1 MSKSGAPSATASA
14 SASAS
19 SHDPHSLPPN
29 VKGLVQRY
37 LAVSLPTINLTPEL
51 IDVLDRADVLIPPRI
66 QVTMRWWKEDSACS
80 LSVYPR
86 LNSPLP
92 EPIAKRQIRLRQ
104 LHEERKRLSERH
116 QQESRPQS
124 AAAQSQS
131 HPRSWNPNQD
141 PVDPSLLK
149 SQRAQP
155 SPSTQALALA
165 QSQAQTQTQTQPRS
179 GASAFLKKRWSGAR
193 LLSAFRK
200 GKGKQKSTTQE
211 NTDLSAA
218 QPGDNANDSD
228 HNTADTNLHT
238 AAAVAKPLPSLP
250 DAAYPI
256 TVAYPVRCSLE
267 QLHRYFLEMTS
278 LTLEIQITPELSALA
293 SVPNLTDL
301 FQNIHGTFSGV
312 FPFTTV
318 LQNDNVKLRSE
329 TLFRKRVLLGM
340 VVFQAW
346 SQDTSDVGDSSEDS
360 ESDSTGSVVAD
371 HPIDRPTHP
380 SLPSHLPHH
389 PLPPHHHHTL
399 QTRQHNQHHP
409 RPILPSVQP
418 PVLPPHP
425 QHPQHSQSPLR
436 PLLPHSQPPI
446 FDRMLP
452 HKPLYPLDPT
462 SIMNPTLRMPP
473 QQHRPHLSPSP
484 HQGIHRQEHEPRSD
498 GRHLFS
504 HQPSL
509 RFEEETFHQG
519 HRKTSSRPHNGTMHS
534 RGPMVNHEQ
543 TSRMESTPTLNAR
556 RPHPA
561 KYHAHESSMDAHRV
575 PVRTSS
581 RYPHTR
587 IPMPDMGP
595 PGATGHHQNRQNTE
609 RVPVGR
615 AVSGDR
621 RRRSQDTN
629 GTHPSQSSRSR
640 PRAGATAAAIGRLE
654 SVLMRGED
662 LLYGMRTSFALDPEE
677 VHMRSARNLRLPR
690 FNDDAIDED
699 HFLPYHESLPYWP
712 SKSRFSLELSI
723 PTAYLTSKGLLKGA
737 KQRKYA
743 SVPLLGSRREASL
756 PATITTTAP
765 GRAQEGAEHS
775 RPWRREQDYRQPPLP
790 NTLDPAERPSRLQ
803 QPQQPQVQQD
813 NNLAPLARRLLRRS
827 GKSIQVGKQS
837 PRSADLERLRLAQE
851 QSVHPHYQSFLAAG
865 SPGSSGMSSGANAR
879 DRSMNQRPQY
889 GSVQQDQHQHQQPR
903 KCRSYPPNATS
914 DRYISTGVAGESSN
928 RASGKT
934 RGRRLSSNDRL
945 QIRMNPKAGDIF
957 KYLPGLFPHRS
968 MSALVKPEYNSDLS
982 KYSSDGFSSG
992 SGISESGDGVGT
1004 GHSSSFST
1012 DDDDLIKYGVRVGG
1026 NGPLGGRQSRLQ
1038 KRPLRSHYRHYPDQ
1052 QQQPAK
1058 RHQPRQ
1064 HRDQHRREESSTAQ
1078 SKIRRSKDDRKKL
1091 RAVHAQHFNFKASC
1105 QLLLTPEVMAACM
1118 IDNISIEVWKLNKKR
1133 QTMIELGSAKL
1144 PLHKVLSRIMHKTTS
1159 MVGPMAAT
1167 TPLPPSSRLQSEW
1180 YSSGA
1185 GHGAAGS
1192 RVRTPAGVGRGGYM
1206 DSTGGGHKQGW
1217 RLEPSMY
1224 DIRSRQGTIIGQL
1237 DADLWI
1243 HPRSRSDS
1251 MVSAAA

>member
-37 LAVSLPTINLTPEL
+37 LAVSLPTITLTPEL
-51 IDVLDRADVLIPPRI
+51 IDVLDRADILIPPRI
-66 QVTMRWWKEDSACS
+66 QATMRWWKEDSACS

-92 EPIAKRQIRLRQ
+92 EPIAKRQMRLRQ
-104 LHEERKRLSERH
+104 LHEERKRLPERH
-116 QQESRPQS
+116 QQESQ
-124 AAAQSQS
+124 QES
-131 HPRSWNPNQD
+131 HPRSWIPNQD

-149 SQRAQP
+149 SQQAQP
-155 SPSTQALALA
+155 SSSTQALALT

-211 NTDLSAA
+211 NTDPPAA
-218 QPGDNANDSD
+218 QPGGNANDDDHDASD
-228 HNTADTNLHT
+228 TDRHA

-318 LQNDNVKLRSE
+318 MQNDNVKLRSE

-360 ESDSTGSVVAD
+360 ESDLTGSVVAD

-389 PLPPHHHHTL
+389 HPLPPLHHHHHTS
-399 QTRQHNQHHP
+399 QTQQHNQHHP

-425 QHPQHSQSPLR
+425 QHPQHFQSPLR
-436 PLLPHSQPPI
+436 PHHSHSQPLA

-452 HKPLYPLDPT
+452 HKPLYPHDPT
-462 SIMNPTLRMPP
+462 TIMNPTLRMPP

-484 HQGIHRQEHEPRSD
+484 HQSIRRQEHEPRSD
-498 GRHLFS
+498 GRHPFS

-509 RFEEETFHQG
+509 RFEGETFHRG
-519 HRKTSSRPHNGTMHS
+519 HHRTSSRPQNGAVHS

-543 TSRMESTPTLNAR
+543 ASRKESSPTLNGR
-556 RPHPA
+556 RSHPA
-561 KYHAHESSMDAHRV
+561 KYHAYESSMDAHHE
-575 PVRTSS
+575 PVRTSG

-587 IPMPDMGP
+587 LPMPDMGP
-595 PGATGHHQNRQNTE
+595 PGATGHQHNRQNTA
-609 RVPVGR
+609 RVPVDM
-615 AVSGDR
+615 AVSGER

-654 SVLMRGED
+654 SVLTRGED

-677 VHMRSARNLRLPR
+677 VHMRSARNLRSPR
-690 FNDDAIDED
+690 FNGDTIGED
-699 HFLPYHESLPYWP
+699 RFLPYHENLPYWP

-743 SVPLLGSRREASL
+743 TMPPLGYRREASL
-756 PATITTTAP
+756 PAATTTAAP
-765 GRAQEGAEHS
+765 GRTQEGTEHS
-775 RPWRREQDYRQPPLP
+775 RPWRREQDYRQPPL
-790 NTLDPAERPSRLQ
+790 LSAFDPMGRPSRLQ
-803 QPQQPQVQQD
+803 QPQQSQVQQD
-813 NNLAPLARRLLRRS
+813 NNLAPPAPRLLRRS
-827 GKSIQVGKQS
+827 GKSIQFGRQS
-837 PRSADLERLRLAQE
+837 PRSADLERLRMAQE

-865 SPGSSGMSSGANAR
+865 SPGSSGTSSGANAR
-879 DRSMNQRPQY
+879 DRFMNQQPQY
-889 GSVQQDQHQHQQPR
+889 GSVQQDQHQHQHQHQPQHQQQQPR
-903 KCRSYPPNATS
+903 KCRSFELN
-914 DRYISTGVAGESSN
+914 
-928 RASGKT
+928 
-934 RGRRLSSNDRL
+934 L
-945 QIRMNPKAGDIF
+945 
-957 KYLPGLFPHRS
+957 LP
-968 MSALVKPEYNSDLS
+968 
-982 KYSSDGFSSG
+982 
-992 SGISESGDGVGT
+992 
-1004 GHSSSFST
+1004 
-1012 DDDDLIKYGVRVGG
+1012 RV
-1026 NGPLGGRQSRLQ
+1026 L
-1038 KRPLRSHYRHYPDQ
+1038 PD
-1052 QQQPAK
+1052 
-1058 RHQPRQ
+1058 
-1064 HRDQHRREESSTAQ
+1064 
-1078 SKIRRSKDDRKKL
+1078 
-1091 RAVHAQHFNFKASC
+1091 
-1105 QLLLTPEVMAACM
+1105 
-1118 IDNISIEVWKLNKKR
+1118 
-1133 QTMIELGSAKL
+1133 
-1144 PLHKVLSRIMHKTTS
+1144 
-1159 MVGPMAAT
+1159 
-1167 TPLPPSSRLQSEW
+1167 
-1180 YSSGA
+1180 
-1185 GHGAAGS
+1185 
-1192 RVRTPAGVGRGGYM
+1192 
-1206 DSTGGGHKQGW
+1206 
-1217 RLEPSMY
+1217 
-1224 DIRSRQGTIIGQL
+1224 
-1237 DADLWI
+1237 
-1243 HPRSRSDS
+1243 
-1251 MVSAAA
+1251 